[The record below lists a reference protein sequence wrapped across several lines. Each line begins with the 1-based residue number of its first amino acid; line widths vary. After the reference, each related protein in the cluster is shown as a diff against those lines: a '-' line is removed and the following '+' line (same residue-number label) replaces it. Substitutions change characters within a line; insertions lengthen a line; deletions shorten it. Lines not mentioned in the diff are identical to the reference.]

1 MKSIYYWSPFL
12 SKVATIRAVINS
24 AYSLKKFSKK
34 YDVYLLN
41 SFGEWDSYTNEL
53 KKNNIKII
61 NINNAKYIQSSG
73 NIGYLKS
80 RLFYI
85 VIFIINFL
93 PLLKVLVK
101 NKPDYLIIHLITSL
115 PLLLKILFKFPTKLI
130 LRISGFP
137 KLNLL
142 RKIFWRF
149 SSKYIEYITC
159 PTLETLEYLKKNNI
173 FPEKKLYLLRDPII
187 DINQI
192 NIKKKDSVD
201 FNFDENFNY
210 IVSIGRLTR
219 QKNFSFL
226 IESLKNIDIFLTHY
240 KLLILGDGE
249 DYIKL
254 NNIINSYNL
263 KNNIY
268 LLGYQENVYK
278 FFKKSSFFILSSL
291 WEDPGFVLIEAAAC
305 NKAILSSNCSSGPKE
320 FLNNEERGYIY
331 EKNNINDFKLSF
343 LRIIGDTNKIA
354 YKRKIYKAKN
364 ESRKYTKL
372 YHFLSFDKILK

>member
-1 MKSIYYWSPFL
+1 VKSIYYWSPFL
-12 SKVATIRAVINS
+12 SKVATISAVINS

-34 YDVYLLN
+34 YKVYLLN

-53 KKNNIKII
+53 KKKDIQII
-61 NINNAKYIQSSG
+61 NVNSAKYMQSRE
-73 NIGYLKS
+73 NTGYLKS
-80 RLFYI
+80 RLFFI

-93 PLLKVLVK
+93 PLLKILVK
-101 NKPDYLIIHLITSL
+101 KKPDYLIIHLITSL
-115 PLLLKILFKFPTKLI
+115 PLVLKIIFKFPTKLI

-142 RKIFWRF
+142 RKFFWRV

-159 PTLETLEYLKKNNI
+159 PTLETLEYLKKNKI
-173 FPEKKLYLLRDPII
+173 FHENKLILLRDPVI

-192 NIKKKDSVD
+192 NLKKKDSID
-201 FNFDENFNY
+201 FNFDENFKY
-210 IVSIGRLTR
+210 IIAIGRLTK
-219 QKNFSFL
+219 QKNFAFL
-226 IESLKNIDIFLTHY
+226 IKGLKDIDIFLNQY

-249 DYIKL
+249 DYVKL
-254 NNIINSYNL
+254 NDLINSYNL
-263 KNNIY
+263 KNNVY

-278 FFKKSSFFILSSL
+278 FFKKASFFILTSL
-291 WEDPGFVLIEAAAC
+291 WEDPGFVLIESAAC

-331 EKNNINDFKLSF
+331 EKNNINDFKCSF
-343 LRIIGDTNKIA
+343 LRIIKDTNKIS

-372 YHFLSFDKILK
+372 YHFLSFEKILK